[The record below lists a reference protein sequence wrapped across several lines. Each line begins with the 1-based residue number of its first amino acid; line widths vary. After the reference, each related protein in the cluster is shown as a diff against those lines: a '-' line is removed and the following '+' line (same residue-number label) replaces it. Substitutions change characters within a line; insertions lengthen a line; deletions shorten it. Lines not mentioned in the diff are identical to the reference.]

1 MELIPALD
9 LIGGGVVRLR
19 QGDYSQVTTYGDP
32 VELANE
38 LIEAGAPRLHLV
50 DLDAAKSG
58 LPTNHDVIASI
69 AGSAAVPVQCG
80 GGVRTLADIERLVG
94 VGIDRVIV
102 GTVALEDPQLAHAM
116 ATTFPHT
123 VLLGLDYRIV
133 DDQLLPAGRGWL
145 TQASESVEAL
155 LNQFGDSPF
164 AGVLATAIA
173 RDGTLEGPDLSSMQR
188 LLDCSP
194 MPVVA
199 SGGVGTLDDLRQL
212 AVLAQRSDLL
222 SGVVVGKAILEG
234 RFSVGEGV
242 AACAHLA

>member
-1 MELIPALD
+1 
-9 LIGGGVVRLR
+9 
-19 QGDYSQVTTYGDP
+19 
-32 VELANE
+32 
-38 LIEAGAPRLHLV
+38 
-50 DLDAAKSG
+50 
-58 LPTNHDVIASI
+58 
-69 AGSAAVPVQCG
+69 
-80 GGVRTLADIERLVG
+80 
-94 VGIDRVIV
+94 
-102 GTVALEDPQLAHAM
+102 
-116 ATTFPHT
+116 
-123 VLLGLDYRIV
+123 
-133 DDQLLPAGRGWL
+133 LLPAGRGWL

-199 SGGVGTLDDLRQL
+199 SGGVGKLDDLRQL
-212 AVLAQRSDLL
+212 AVLAHRSDLL